1 MSLSTALISVDLVA
15 FKLASNNRL
24 QVLTHQLPETPLLQ
38 LPAGR
43 IDSEQDQSL
52 QDTAK
57 RQLERFTKEPATYYE
72 QVITIGDNH
81 RDSRG
86 WSLTVVYYA
95 LLQPCDE
102 QMLSEDSRWI
112 DIIDGKPQAHL
123 AYDHSQLV
131 IEALDR
137 LRNKIQYSALPIYL
151 LSEAFTLSDIQ
162 NVFSVVLD
170 KAPPMRSIRNR
181 FLSSDTLI
189 ETGDKR
195 HGSNRPAALYRI
207 NPASENVLFD
217 RLYISTRA

>member
-15 FKLASNNRL
+15 FKIASNNRL
-24 QVLTHQLPETPLLQ
+24 QVLTHQMPETPLLQ

-57 RQLERFTKEPATYYE
+57 RQLERFTKDSATYYE

-102 QMLSEDSRWI
+102 QVLSEDSRWI
-112 DIIDGKPQAHL
+112 DIIDGKPAEAL
-123 AYDHSQLV
+123 AYDHAQLV
-131 IEALDR
+131 MEALER
-137 LRNKIQYSALPIYL
+137 LRNKIQYSALPVYL
-151 LSEAFTLSDIQ
+151 LPEAFTLSDIQ
-162 NVFSVVLD
+162 NVFSIVLD

-181 FLSSDTLI
+181 FINSDLLVD
-189 ETGDKR
+189 TGQKR
-195 HGSNRPAALYRI
+195 HGSNRPATLYRV
-207 NPASENVLFD
+207 NVNSNNWLFD
-217 RLYISTRA
+217 RLYLTTRA